1 MKKRKREDKE
11 KDEIREK
18 KLVVE
23 KVAMK
28 YDKQKTKQTIILISE
43 NLNTHQFTRSIKI
56 FPMSNLCLKILT
68 ENAESLTHGCCV
80 IRWAIGRIREKN
92 RKIEKIDKRKSE
104 RKE

>member
-1 MKKRKREDKE
+1 M
-11 KDEIREK
+11 
-18 KLVVE
+18 VE

-28 YDKQKTKQTIILISE
+28 CDEQKTKQTIILILE
-43 NLNTHQFTRSIKI
+43 NLNTHQFSRSIKI
-56 FPMSNLCLKILT
+56 FPMGNLCLKILT